1 MTPASMDEQTR
12 FASLLPHIQGRLKRK
27 FNRNPE
33 AQEDC
38 IAIAVGHAFALFL
51 SASRRHKRV
60 TPGTLAY
67 FAAKMTYSGRQLGSR
82 WRKYDALAAK
92 TGKVERPLCLS
103 HDELAELLEDRKGAW
118 PTVLDRVGF
127 QMDWTEFMAAQ
138 PKRTQ
143 GIVGM
148 LAKGYR
154 RSEAAHAVGIS
165 RPAATQRMVRLRDAW
180 EDLQEDVLQ

>member
-1 MTPASMDEQTR
+1 MTPATSDEQSR
-12 FASLLPHIQGRLKRK
+12 FASMLPHIEGRLKRK
-27 FNRNPE
+27 FNCSPE

-51 SASRRHKRV
+51 SATRRHKRV

-82 WRKYDALAAK
+82 WTKYDALAAK
-92 TGKVERPLCLS
+92 TGKVEKPLSLS
-103 HDELAELLEDRKGAW
+103 SGELDELLEDRKNAW
-118 PTVLDRVGF
+118 PTVLDRVAF
-127 QMDWTEFMAAQ
+127 QTDWTEFMAAQ
-138 PKRTQ
+138 SKRNQ

-165 RPAATQRMVRLRDAW
+165 RPAVTQRMARLRDCW
-180 EDLQEDVLQ
+180 EQYQGEVC